1 MLDQHRFELLV
12 NAISNYAI
20 YMLDAGGHVVSW
32 NTGAQ
37 RFKGYTADEILG
49 KHFSVFY
56 TEEDRLVG
64 QPDKAL
70 SIARDTGRFEQEGW
84 RLRKD
89 GVRFWAAVVVNPIYD
104 QATGNLIGYA
114 KVTRDVTDRLQ
125 AQASLEQARVALAQ
139 SQKME
144 AIGQLT
150 GGVAHDFNNFLTVI
164 VNNLSMIEL
173 QAREPQ
179 ILKLVAGALRA
190 AERGA
195 RLTQQL
201 LAFARRQPLR
211 PTQQDL
217 NALIREFESLMRRAC
232 GSAVGLKLDLTTSAT
247 MAEIDGSQFENALL
261 NLIVNA
267 NDALPQGGTVT
278 VRTSVT
284 TVDAARAADGSL
296 REGSYVVVTV
306 DDDGVGMALDVQ
318 QRVFEPF
325 FTTKEVGK
333 GTGLGLSQVEGFVSQ
348 SGGFVTLQSAPG
360 AGTSVSIH
368 LPSSAAPDEPADP
381 AASADNVLVVEDDPD
396 IMEIAVEMF
405 RGFGFHVLTAGNSTD
420 ALAILRS
427 DTPIQLMFSDI
438 VMPKGPNGVQLAQ
451 KARQLRPDLGVIL
464 TSGYPQR
471 VLSEDMAG
479 LSEFVFIAKPYRSSE
494 VADKV
499 RLALGS

>member
-1 MLDQHRFELLV
+1 
-12 NAISNYAI
+12 
-20 YMLDAGGHVVSW
+20 
-32 NTGAQ
+32 
-37 RFKGYTADEILG
+37 
-49 KHFSVFY
+49 
-56 TEEDRLVG
+56 
-64 QPDKAL
+64 
-70 SIARDTGRFEQEGW
+70 
-84 RLRKD
+84 
-89 GVRFWAAVVVNPIYD
+89 
-104 QATGNLIGYA
+104 
-114 KVTRDVTDRLQ
+114 
-125 AQASLEQARVALAQ
+125 
-139 SQKME
+139 
-144 AIGQLT
+144 
-150 GGVAHDFNNFLTVI
+150 
-164 VNNLSMIEL
+164 
-173 QAREPQ
+173 
-179 ILKLVAGALRA
+179 
-190 AERGA
+190 
-195 RLTQQL
+195 
-201 LAFARRQPLR
+201 
-211 PTQQDL
+211 
-217 NALIREFESLMRRAC
+217 
-232 GSAVGLKLDLTTSAT
+232 
-247 MAEIDGSQFENALL
+247 
-261 NLIVNA
+261 
-267 NDALPQGGTVT
+267 
-278 VRTSVT
+278 
-284 TVDAARAADGSL
+284 
-296 REGSYVVVTV
+296 
-306 DDDGVGMALDVQ
+306 MALDVQ